1 MSDIVERLGRR
12 IHNQRARLR
21 FWEELF
27 NQHVHAHLH
36 ALHPRHLM
44 KAIEL
49 GNENYRLRKELED
62 TKADYL
68 RRHQDATDRYLEIE
82 RLRTLLSAAEQRGKD
97 ARRVAIEDCAKV
109 AILTANHLTILPP
122 SVRKFPEVGGII
134 AARILELS
142 TPVEEKIDEVSG

>member
-1 MSDIVERLGRR
+1 MSDIVERLEATKHGLYWDV
-12 IHNQRARLR
+12 AR
-21 FWEELF
+21 E
-27 NQHVHAHLH
+27 
-36 ALHPRHLM
+36 
-44 KAIEL
+44 AIAEV
-49 GNENYRLRKELED
+49 
-62 TKADYL
+62 T
-68 RRHQDATDRYLEIE
+68 
-82 RLRTLLSAAEQRGKD
+82 RLRTLLSEAQQRGKD